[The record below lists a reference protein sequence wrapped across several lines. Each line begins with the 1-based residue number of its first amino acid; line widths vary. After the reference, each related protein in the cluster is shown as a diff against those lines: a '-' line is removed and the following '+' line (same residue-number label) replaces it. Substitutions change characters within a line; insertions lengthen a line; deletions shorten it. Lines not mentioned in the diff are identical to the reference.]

1 VAIIEGASEEPY
13 AACVSRNYGAVLQ
26 VRVLYVSIFEPASIY
41 VGSNDAAARHLYIL
55 CVATSNLH
63 VVNIASSKL
72 HAVEQVI
79 VRRTP
84 SQRAVEHHKFCRV
97 GMLLSVVSDSLQFM
111 EVCIANRY
119 FVCNTVPYL
128 ERLEVGCKKLH
139 TGQFGILNTGID
151 ELG

>member
-13 AACVSRNYGAVLQ
+13 AACVSRKYGAVLQ
-26 VRVLYVSIFEPASIY
+26 VRVLYVSVFERTSIQF
-41 VGSNDAAARHLYIL
+41 GSSNAAARHLYML

-84 SQRAVEHHKFCRV
+84 SKCAVEHHKFCRV
-97 GMLLSVVSDSLQFM
+97 GILLSVVSDSLQFM
-111 EVCIANRY
+111 EVGIASRY

-128 ERLEVGCKKLH
+128 ARLEVGCKKLH
-139 TGQFGILNTGID
+139 SGQFGILNTGIG
-151 ELG
+151 ERG